1 MPMRARRLA
10 HALPALMLAVG
21 SNASQAQSSYT
32 LTILR
37 TPNGNGAVPYDMNNA
52 GKVVGSYLVL
62 GITPGPTPTL
72 KYRTTGVTWSGSTAA
87 SVTGVKVASSYVPLK
102 MNQSDSTVGFK
113 SSASYFTLDGD
124 PVIEKS
130 GKLTTLSFTGVT
142 DAPYKVVLGGINIAG
157 VVAGTDFTFGQS
169 ALIYKAGQF
178 TRLERLAN
186 HISTFGNSIN
196 DLEQVAGA
204 VQLDGSELAPGT
216 YYDMRAAVWTNGK
229 LSWVGESQTEARA
242 INNAG
247 QVLVAR
253 TADIPSAGS
262 VSLAH
267 WGLYDGSQ
275 TKGSASVRLGSSV
288 QTIGREDQVVNP
300 SGMNNAGTVVGCVDG
315 VPFIWKN
322 GVLLD
327 LLTEITSKGI
337 KLPAGALLDCPAAIN
352 DSGSIL
358 TSYQTNRNSTL
369 RTWVRINAKP

>member
-1 MPMRARRLA
+1 MPMRAPRLA
-10 HALPALMLAVG
+10 HALPALMLAAAG
-21 SNASQAQSSYT
+21 SASQAQSSYT
-32 LTILR
+32 LTVLR
-37 TPNGNGAVPYDMNNA
+37 SPNGNNPLPHDMDNT
-52 GKVVGSYLVL
+52 GKVVGSYYVL
-62 GITPGPTPTL
+62 GTLPGVRPIL
-72 KYRTTGVTWSGSTAA
+72 RYRDTGVTWSSNT
-87 SVTGVKVASSYVPLK
+87 ASSLTGSKLASNYVPLK
-102 MNQSDSTVGFK
+102 LNQAGSTVGFK
-113 SSASYFTLDGD
+113 SSDSYFALEGD

-157 VVAGTDFTFGQS
+157 VVAGTDYTFGQS

-204 VQLDGSELAPGT
+204 VLLDGSELPPGV
-216 YYDMRAAVWTNGK
+216 YHDMRAAVWTNGK

-262 VSLAH
+262 VGLAH
-267 WGLYDGSQ
+267 WGIFDGSQ
-275 TKGSASVRLGSSV
+275 VKGSASVRLGSSV